1 MASTAVAGSIGCGS
15 TSRSAIRA
23 AIATGQSMPGATRP
37 STRSAAASRSIAG
50 SSSTEMIA
58 RRSAKRKPGA
68 AGLRSTR
75 DDEEPAAAGGLEE
88 AELAG
93 ARA

>member
-1 MASTAVAGSIGCGS
+1 MAGPIGCGS
-15 TSRSAIRA
+15 TWRSAIRA
-23 AIATGQSMPGATRP
+23 ATATGQSMPGAIRP
-37 STRSAAASRSIAG
+37 STRSAAARRSIWG

-68 AGLRSTR
+68 AGLRSTAN
-75 DDEEPAAAGGLEE
+75 DEQAAVTGGLEE
-88 AELAG
+88 TELTR